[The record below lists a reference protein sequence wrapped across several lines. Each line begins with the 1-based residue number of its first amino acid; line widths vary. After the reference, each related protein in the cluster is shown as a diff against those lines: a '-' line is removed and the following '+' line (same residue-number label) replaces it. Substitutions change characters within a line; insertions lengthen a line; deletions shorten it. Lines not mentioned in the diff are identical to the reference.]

1 MDTSVDP
8 SLPTCDGTCVLDT
21 MYQSDVQPVDT
32 ARCDINGTLATST
45 GMLQWLEG
53 MGQAKVKWYI
63 IKGYINRV
71 TTEFYLIINFSL
83 DMLHG
88 CKILSTLIRV

>member
-1 MDTSVDP
+1 
-8 SLPTCDGTCVLDT
+8 
-21 MYQSDVQPVDT
+21 
-32 ARCDINGTLATST
+32 
-45 GMLQWLEG
+45 
-53 MGQAKVKWYI
+53 MGKAKIKWYI

-88 CKILSTLIRV
+88 CKILSTLIRALLEFSYLVSIYNKCTNFSNFIATQSLKISVSHQLMVTTMKPVNQDT